1 MPHNG
6 QASAV
11 NQSFPANEF
20 VASLNATLRSY
31 LAQQRERVE
40 GIAAEALELIENISA
55 LSQGGKRLRPLFAWY
70 GWQIAGGDPASTQIR
85 DLGISL
91 ELFQAAAL
99 IHDDILDRSDTRR
112 GQPSAHRR
120 FEQLHSSRRWDHDA
134 EHFGVSGAILAGD
147 LSLAL
152 CEEVF
157 ANMVLRIAQQDS
169 AAAASARA
177 VFDDMRFEVMT
188 GQYLDVREESAGRFH
203 SPELAL
209 DRAMTI
215 LRYKSAKYSVERP
228 LMLGAAAAGASAAL
242 LTELSEFSLPLGE
255 AFQLRDDQ
263 LGVFGDPA
271 VTGKPAGDDL
281 REGKRTALI
290 AYARAG
296 ADEDQVALMEQLLGN
311 AEMSDQQV
319 MAFQEAIQQSG
330 AAAQIEELISQKADA
345 AYRGIAALACDEG
358 VRTGLLTLAQATI
371 NRQK

>member
-1 MPHNG
+1 MPHHG
-6 QASAV
+6 QTSAA
-11 NQSFPANEF
+11 NQPFSATDF
-20 VASLNATLRSY
+20 VTSLNAALQNY
-31 LAQQRERVE
+31 LAQQHQRVA
-40 GIAAEALELIENISA
+40 GIAAEALDLIENIAA

-70 GWQIAGGDPASTQIR
+70 GWQIAGGQARTTQIQE
-85 DLGISL
+85 LGMSL

-120 FEQLHSSRRWDHDA
+120 FEQLHRSRQWDQEA
-134 EHFGVSGAILAGD
+134 EHFGISGAILAGD

-157 ANMVLRIAQQDS
+157 AQLTLQLSCQNVS
-169 AAAASARA
+169 AAASARH

-188 GQYLDVREESAGRFH
+188 GQYLDVREESAGRYH
-203 SPELAL
+203 SPQLAL
-209 DRAMTI
+209 ERAMTI
-215 LRYKSAKYSVERP
+215 LQYKSAKYSVERP
-228 LMLGAAAAGASAAL
+228 LMLGAAAAGASAEL
-242 LTELSEFSLPLGE
+242 LAELSALALPLGE

-296 ADEDQVALMEQLLGN
+296 ADAQQSQLIDDLLGEPAMTEQQVAEFQQVIQSTGAANKVEQLITEK
-311 AEMSDQQV
+311 AE
-319 MAFQEAIQQSG
+319 
-330 AAAQIEELISQKADA
+330 A
-345 AYRGIAALACDEG
+345 AYSGIKALDCDEAA
-358 VRTGLLTLAQATI
+358 RAGLLELAQATI

>member
-1 MPHNG
+1 MPNNG
-6 QASAV
+6 QFSSASKPFTA
-11 NQSFPANEF
+11 PDF
-20 VASLNATLRSY
+20 VASLNSALHSY
-31 LAQQRERVE
+31 LVRQHERVE
-40 GIAAEALELIENISA
+40 GIAAEALDLVENIAA

-70 GWQIAGGDPASTQIR
+70 GWQIAGGDPRATDIH
-85 DLGISL
+85 DLGVSL

-120 FEQLHSSRRWDHDA
+120 FEQLHRSRHWDQDP

-157 ANMVLRIAQQDS
+157 ANMVLRIAGDDVS
-169 AAAASARA
+169 AAASARK

-209 DRAMTI
+209 ERAMTI
-215 LRYKSAKYSVERP
+215 LRFKSAKYSVERP
-228 LMLGAAAAGASAAL
+228 LMLGAAAAGATAEQL
-242 LTELSEFSLPLGE
+242 RELSTLSLPLGE

-290 AYARAG
+290 AYARA
-296 ADEDQVALMEQLLGN
+296 AANANQARLMESLLGN
-311 AEMSDQQV
+311 AEMSEQQV
-319 MAFQEAIQQSG
+319 ADFQEVIEQTG
-330 AAAQIEELISQKADA
+330 AASQIEQLISEKAGA
-345 AYRGIAALACDEG
+345 AYRGIESLDCDAT
-358 VRTGLLTLAQATI
+358 VRAGLLSLAQATI